1 MLKGNDGHE
10 GKRMITERNRRIKK
24 AILYHKVDIG
34 KCSLL
39 LGYNRKEFNVVLNEG
54 KLNLG
59 QIIAVAN
66 FVGLTTSEIVDL
78 FF

>member
-1 MLKGNDGHE
+1 
-10 GKRMITERNRRIKK
+10 MITERNKRIKK
-24 AILYHKVDIG
+24 AILYHRVDIG
-34 KCSLL
+34 ECSLL

-59 QIIAVAN
+59 QIIAIAN
-66 FVGLTTSEIVDL
+66 FVELTTSEIIDL

>member
-1 MLKGNDGHE
+1 
-10 GKRMITERNRRIKK
+10 MITERNKRIKK
-24 AILYHKVDIG
+24 AILYHRVDIG
-34 KCSLL
+34 ECSLL

-59 QIIAVAN
+59 QITAVAN
-66 FVGLTTSEIVDL
+66 FVGLTTSEMVDL

>member
-1 MLKGNDGHE
+1 
-10 GKRMITERNRRIKK
+10 MITERNKRIQK
-24 AILYHKVDIG
+24 AILYHRVDIG
-34 KCSLL
+34 ECSLL

-59 QIIAVAN
+59 QIIAIAN
-66 FVGLTTSEIVDL
+66 FVGFTTSEIVDL

>member
-1 MLKGNDGHE
+1 
-10 GKRMITERNRRIKK
+10 MITERNKRIKK
-24 AILYHKVDIG
+24 AILDHRVDIG
-34 KCSLL
+34 ECSLL

>member
-1 MLKGNDGHE
+1 
-10 GKRMITERNRRIKK
+10 MITERNKRIKK
-24 AILYHKVDIG
+24 AILYHRVDIG
-34 KCSLL
+34 ECSLL

-59 QIIAVAN
+59 QIIAIAN
-66 FVGLTTSEIVDL
+66 FVGFTTSEIVDL

>member
-1 MLKGNDGHE
+1 
-10 GKRMITERNRRIKK
+10 MIIERNKRIKK
-24 AILYHKVDIG
+24 AILYHRVDIG
-34 KCSLL
+34 ECSLL

>member
-1 MLKGNDGHE
+1 
-10 GKRMITERNRRIKK
+10 MITERNKRIKK
-24 AILYHKVDIG
+24 AILCHRVDIG
-34 KCSLL
+34 ECSLL

-59 QIIAVAN
+59 QIIAIAN
-66 FVGLTTSEIVDL
+66 FVELTTSEIVDL

>member
-1 MLKGNDGHE
+1 
-10 GKRMITERNRRIKK
+10 MITERNKRIKK
-24 AILYHKVDIG
+24 AILYHRVDIG
-34 KCSLL
+34 EWSLL

-59 QIIAVAN
+59 QIIAIAN
-66 FVGLTTSEIVDL
+66 FVELTTSEIVDL

>member
-1 MLKGNDGHE
+1 
-10 GKRMITERNRRIKK
+10 MITERNKRIKK
-24 AILYHKVDIG
+24 AILYHRVDIG
-34 KCSLL
+34 ECSLL
-39 LGYNRKEFNVVLNEG
+39 LGYKRKEFNVVLNEG

-66 FVGLTTSEIVDL
+66 FVGLTTSEMVDL

>member
-1 MLKGNDGHE
+1 
-10 GKRMITERNRRIKK
+10 MITERNRRIKK
-24 AILYHKVDIG
+24 AILYHRVDIG
-34 KCSLL
+34 ECSLL
-39 LGYNRKEFNVVLNEG
+39 LGYNRKEFNVVLNER

>member
-1 MLKGNDGHE
+1 
-10 GKRMITERNRRIKK
+10 MITERNKRIKK
-24 AILYHKVDIG
+24 AILYHRVDIG
-34 KCSLL
+34 ECSLL

-59 QIIAVAN
+59 QIIAAAN

>member
-1 MLKGNDGHE
+1 
-10 GKRMITERNRRIKK
+10 MITERNKRIKK
-24 AILYHKVDIG
+24 AILYHRVDIG
-34 KCSLL
+34 ECSLL
-39 LGYNRKEFNVVLNEG
+39 LGYNRKEFNVVLNER

-66 FVGLTTSEIVDL
+66 FVGLSTSESIDL

>member
-1 MLKGNDGHE
+1 
-10 GKRMITERNRRIKK
+10 MITERNKRIKK

-34 KCSLL
+34 ECSLL
-39 LGYNRKEFNVVLNEG
+39 LGYNRKEFNVALNEG

-59 QIIAVAN
+59 QIIAIAN
-66 FVGLTTSEIVDL
+66 FVGFTTSEIVDL

>member
-1 MLKGNDGHE
+1 
-10 GKRMITERNRRIKK
+10 MITERNKRIKK
-24 AILYHKVDIG
+24 AILYHRVDIG
-34 KCSLL
+34 ECSLL
-39 LGYNRKEFNVVLNEG
+39 LGYNRKEFNVVLNER

>member
-1 MLKGNDGHE
+1 
-10 GKRMITERNRRIKK
+10 MITARNKRIKK
-24 AILYHKVDIG
+24 AILYHRVDIG
-34 KCSLL
+34 ECSLL

>member
-1 MLKGNDGHE
+1 
-10 GKRMITERNRRIKK
+10 MITERNKRIKK
-24 AILYHKVDIG
+24 AILYHRVDIG
-34 KCSLL
+34 ECSLL
-39 LGYNRKEFNVVLNEG
+39 LGYNRKEFNVVLNER

-66 FVGLTTSEIVDL
+66 FVGFTTSEIVDL

>member
-1 MLKGNDGHE
+1 
-10 GKRMITERNRRIKK
+10 MITERNKRIKK
-24 AILYHKVDIG
+24 AILYHRVDIG
-34 KCSLL
+34 ECSLL

-66 FVGLTTSEIVDL
+66 FVGFTTSEIVDL
-78 FF
+78 FS

>member
-1 MLKGNDGHE
+1 
-10 GKRMITERNRRIKK
+10 MITERNRRIKK

-34 KCSLL
+34 ECSLL

-66 FVGLTTSEIVDL
+66 FVGLTTSEMVDL

>member
-1 MLKGNDGHE
+1 
-10 GKRMITERNRRIKK
+10 MITERNKRIKK
-24 AILYHKVDIG
+24 AILYHRVDIG
-34 KCSLL
+34 ECSLL
-39 LGYNRKEFNVVLNEG
+39 LGYNRKEFNVVLNER

-66 FVGLTTSEIVDL
+66 LVGLTTSEIVDL

>member
-1 MLKGNDGHE
+1 
-10 GKRMITERNRRIKK
+10 MITERNKRIKK
-24 AILYHKVDIG
+24 AILYHRVDIG
-34 KCSLL
+34 ECSLL

-66 FVGLTTSEIVDL
+66 FVGLTTSEIVAL

>member
-1 MLKGNDGHE
+1 
-10 GKRMITERNRRIKK
+10 MITERNKRIKK
-24 AILYHKVDIG
+24 AILYHRVDIG
-34 KCSLL
+34 ECSLL
-39 LGYNRKEFNVVLNEG
+39 LGYNRKEFNVVLNKR

-66 FVGLTTSEIVDL
+66 FVGLSTSEIVDL

>member
-1 MLKGNDGHE
+1 
-10 GKRMITERNRRIKK
+10 MITKRNKRIKK
-24 AILYHKVDIG
+24 AILYHRVDIG
-34 KCSLL
+34 ECSLL

-59 QIIAVAN
+59 QIIAIAN

>member
-1 MLKGNDGHE
+1 
-10 GKRMITERNRRIKK
+10 MITERNKRIKK
-24 AILYHKVDIG
+24 SMIRHKVDICE
-34 KCSLL
+34 CSLL

-59 QIIAVAN
+59 QIIAIAN
-66 FVGLTTSEIVDL
+66 FVELTTSEIVDL

>member
-1 MLKGNDGHE
+1 
-10 GKRMITERNRRIKK
+10 MITERNKRIKK
-24 AILYHKVDIG
+24 AILYHRVDIG
-34 KCSLL
+34 ECSLL

-59 QIIAVAN
+59 QIIAIAN
-66 FVGLTTSEIVDL
+66 FVGLTKSEIVDL

>member
-1 MLKGNDGHE
+1 
-10 GKRMITERNRRIKK
+10 MITERNKRIKK
-24 AILYHKVDIG
+24 AILYHRVDIG
-34 KCSLL
+34 ECSLL
-39 LGYNRKEFNVVLNEG
+39 LGYNRKEFNVVLNER

-66 FVGLTTSEIVDL
+66 FVGLMTSEIVDL

>member
-1 MLKGNDGHE
+1 
-10 GKRMITERNRRIKK
+10 MITERNKRIKK
-24 AILYHKVDIG
+24 AILYHRVDIG
-34 KCSLL
+34 ECSLL

-54 KLNLG
+54 MLNLE

>member
-1 MLKGNDGHE
+1 
-10 GKRMITERNRRIKK
+10 MITARNKRIKK
-24 AILYHKVDIG
+24 AILYHRVDIG
-34 KCSLL
+34 ECSLL

-59 QIIAVAN
+59 QIIAIAN
-66 FVGLTTSEIVDL
+66 FVGFTTSEIVDL

>member
-1 MLKGNDGHE
+1 
-10 GKRMITERNRRIKK
+10 MITERNRRIKK

-34 KCSLL
+34 ECSLL

-66 FVGLTTSEIVDL
+66 FVGLTTSEIIDL